1 MNFKFISIFYI
12 ILSILCNAENPKV
25 LLETSQGNV
34 TLELN
39 QEKAPLTVKNFI
51 SYVEKKFY
59 DNTVFHRVIDDF
71 MIQGGGFSNEDPPA
85 QKKPE
90 SPIKNEGK
98 KSGLSNI
105 RGSIAMARTNDPDS
119 ATSQFF
125 INVVD
130 NSKGLDP
137 GGYSPEGYAVFGKV
151 IKGMDV
157 VDKIKKVKTGT
168 SRLKTLSGV
177 GAMRD
182 VPLDK
187 VIIKT
192 AKVIKSK

>member
-12 ILSILCNAENPKV
+12 ILSILCNAENPKI

-182 VPLDK
+182 VHVDK

-192 AKVIKSK
+192 AKLIKSK